1 MGDMGQG
8 TLVIRGG
15 QVIDCTGRDPIPN
28 GSVVLEDGHIAAV
41 GPSQD
46 VRAPRSADIFDADG
60 MSVLPGLIDA
70 HVHITMTGG
79 ADLVSMVTSRS
90 FGRVAYDTVAH
101 LRDTVRAGVTSIR
114 TMGDV
119 GFLDIAARDA
129 IRRGQFIGPRIVA
142 CGKGLTSTG
151 GHAVLMPP
159 WIKTE
164 YGDSWEIVNDTGGA
178 RAAVRRQVE
187 AGADHIKV
195 FQTGGV
201 IDPGGRIDAEEF
213 TVEELSAIVE
223 TARACKRPVAC
234 HAHNKAG
241 ILHAIEAGVRS
252 IEHGMYF
259 DDECAARAKAR
270 DVFFVPTLIVMD
282 NILRLGPQHGVP
294 EFYLQNISSRTP
306 QHHGNVR
313 SAFEAGVRIV
323 TGTDAGSV
331 LTGHGAPGYEVAML
345 VKAGLPPMA
354 ALLAATAN
362 AAALLGIDREVGTLE
377 AGKCADVIVVRG
389 DALADPTVVAG
400 PDRMAAVFVGGAS
413 LGQAQAAA

>member
-1 MGDMGQG
+1 MAQG
-8 TLVIRGG
+8 TLVIHGA
-15 QVIDCTGRDPIPN
+15 QVIDCTGREPIPN
-28 GSVVLEDGHIAAV
+28 GSVVLEDGRISAV

-46 VRAPRSADIFDADG
+46 VRVPRSAEVFDADG
-60 MSVLPGLIDA
+60 MTVLPGLLDA

-90 FGRVAYDTVAH
+90 FGHVAYDTVAH
-101 LRDTVRAGVTSIR
+101 VRDTVLAGVTSIR
-114 TMGDV
+114 TMSDV

-129 IRRGQFIGPRIVA
+129 IRRGQFIGPRIIA

-151 GHAVLMPP
+151 GHAVLMPS

-164 YGDSWEIVNDTGGA
+164 HGDSWEIVNDVGGA

-213 TVEELSAIVE
+213 TIEELSAIVG
-223 TARACKRPVAC
+223 TATACGRSVAC
-234 HAHNKAG
+234 HAHNKPG
-241 ILHAIEAGVRS
+241 ILHGIEAGVRS

-259 DDECAARAKAR
+259 DDECADRAKAR
-270 DVFFVPTLIVMD
+270 GVFFVPTLIVMD

-306 QHHGNVR
+306 QHHRNVR
-313 SAFEAGVRIV
+313 HAFEAGVRIV
-323 TGTDAGSV
+323 AGTDAGSV
-331 LTGHGAPGYEVAML
+331 LTAHGAAGYEVAML
-345 VKAGLPPMA
+345 AKAGLPSMA

-377 AGKCADVIVVRG
+377 TGKRADVIVVRG
-389 DALADPTVVAG
+389 DPLADPAAVAG
-400 PDRMAAVFVGGAS
+400 PERMAAVFVGGANVRE
-413 LGQAQAAA
+413 ARIPA